1 MNHLPQIDK
10 AGLEAAG
17 RKSRFTKQNTTGI
30 DGSPSTTLLDT
41 DRSCP
46 SEIKQ
51 NKITTSQKCTGLCG
65 KREWTTGREWIGFGN
80 ELDIII
86 LIY

>member
-1 MNHLPQIDK
+1 MGDGFEFFLNSKIYLQPRQMSNWAKLDK
-10 AGLEAAG
+10 EQF
-17 RKSRFTKQNTTGI
+17 K
-30 DGSPSTTLLDT
+30 
-41 DRSCP
+41 
-46 SEIKQ
+46 IKQ